1 MFKKSRVIMIAAG
14 VFCAGVLLGG
24 IGTGVAIAEYT
35 NLEYS
40 GQHILG
46 EENMKTENLDVT
58 VTPKDGHKL
67 LVRQN
72 YYRGN
77 GEQYDD
83 SIPMNTVRYVVRYNT
98 ELVSIRARYEE
109 YDMEEG
115 EAGISDEMA
124 GEEDTEPED
133 TTGSGDRD
141 SDDTMPVLQGEVY
154 MDWNYIG
161 DEFDLIMRNKD
172 KILSDLKQ
180 GKVGSYQ
187 TRAIESIEV
196 WMNPGMKPFVDI
208 SW

>member
-58 VTPKDGHKL
+58 VTPKDGHKI
-67 LVRQN
+67 LVRQD

-83 SIPMNTVRYVVRYNT
+83 SIPMNTVRYVVRYHT
-98 ELVSIRARYEE
+98 ELVSVRARYEE
-109 YDMEEG
+109 YDL
-115 EAGISDEMA
+115 
-124 GEEDTEPED
+124 EDRDRDD
-133 TTGSGDRD
+133 TT
-141 SDDTMPVLQGEVY
+141 PEYQGEVY
-154 MDWNYIG
+154 MNWNYIG
-161 DEFDLIMRNKD
+161 DEFDLLMRNKD
-172 KILSDLKQ
+172 KILGDLKQ

-196 WMNPGMKPFVDI
+196 WMNPGMKAFVDI